1 MKKLLKR
8 RAAFLASFLAVVA
21 TACFVGCAKKTPDG
35 MPKLYPCSVT
45 LTQGN
50 APLADATV
58 TLAND
63 SIEWAVSGTT
73 DEKGVAVIYTHGTY
87 AGAPE
92 GDYVVVVQKQIV
104 EKPTVQ
110 QQSPSDDII
119 GGVAYNCVS
128 EEFGSKKTSP
138 LKLEVKGKTTG
149 SFDVGEAIREEV
161 KPI

>member
-8 RAAFLASFLAVVA
+8 RSTLIATVLAVVA
-21 TACFVGCAKKTPDG
+21 ASCFVGCARKTPDG
-35 MPKLYPCSVT
+35 MPKLYPCSIT

-58 TLAND
+58 TLVND
-63 SIEWAVSGTT
+63 SLEWAVSGTT

-110 QQSPSDDII
+110 QQSASDDII

-128 EEFGSKKTSP
+128 EEFGSKTTSP

-161 KPI
+161 KRI